1 MMTDDERGDS
11 TRDSQFS
18 PLSGRRLLIQL
29 KVAARVTSTTVVMPP
44 LERCGYSVKRCS
56 DPHLPLQRQDHH
68 TRANHGNA
76 NPLAHGRA
84 FGQEQVGENRNQY
97 QTEFVHRCNF

>member
-11 TRDSQFS
+11 TRASQFS

-29 KVAARVTSTTVVMPP
+29 KAAARVTSTTVVMPP

-56 DPHLPLQRQDHH
+56 DPIYRF
-68 TRANHGNA
+68 NA
-76 NPLAHGRA
+76 RITTPAPTMAMPIHSRMDGRSA
-84 FGQEQVGENRNQY
+84 RNR
-97 QTEFVHRCNF
+97 